1 MFYCRSA
8 IKLNWNIKENNALQ
22 KISVF
27 HFGMYLHRHLFIL
40 FVLVGWRAK
49 RCRCRCLCPLDVGGA
64 DRRTFEGHRI
74 RAIDKCLPD
83 GERKRRWGEDK
94 WEREIPTRTN
104 KSPTIIK
111 MTFGRKNISVH
122 RKVIKICMR
131 TLWNVPPTPKGF
143 RPGNYGVKSIRDYS
157 LFECFV
163 WTHGHLGC
171 EDFAT

>member
-1 MFYCRSA
+1 MRCKKYQF
-8 IKLNWNIKENNALQ
+8 
-22 KISVF
+22 
-27 HFGMYLHRHLFIL
+27 FIL
-40 FVLVGWRAK
+40 ACIFIDIFSSCSCSCSCWTGEALSLSSGCW
-49 RCRCRCLCPLDVGGA
+49 LCCA

-94 WEREIPTRTN
+94 WKREIPTRTN

-111 MTFGRKNISVH
+111 MTFGKKNISVH

-143 RPGNYGVKSIRDYS
+143 RPGNYGVKSN
-157 LFECFV
+157 
-163 WTHGHLGC
+163 LGFFTFRMFWMNTRKFGC
-171 EDFAT
+171 DNFAT